1 MSKFFPESELVI
13 NNDGSIFHLHIKP
26 EQLADKVVLV
36 GDQGRVGLVASH
48 FDSKE
53 CEISN
58 REFHSITGT
67 YKGKRVT
74 ALSTGIGC
82 DNIDIVLNELDA
94 LANIDYSSS
103 TDKPTHRGLPL

>member
-13 NNDGSIFHLHIKP
+13 NNDGSVFHLHIKP

-74 ALSTGIGC
+74 ALSTGIGRQ
-82 DNIDIVLNELDA
+82 
-94 LANIDYSSS
+94 
-103 TDKPTHRGLPL
+103 HRHSAQ